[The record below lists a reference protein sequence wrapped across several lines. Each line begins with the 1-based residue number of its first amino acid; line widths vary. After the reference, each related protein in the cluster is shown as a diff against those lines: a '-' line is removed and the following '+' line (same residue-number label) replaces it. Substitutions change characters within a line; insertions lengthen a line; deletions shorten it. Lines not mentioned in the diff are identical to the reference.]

1 MVSAERGAKKALH
14 SSRCTTYSLPC
25 ASVARKQSACKISAR
40 SETTLKKH
48 CGQNRGK
55 ESVESQRG
63 KIGKF
68 RAAAA
73 ARFCKANFGS
83 SSGPH
88 RPPLVPT
95 PLPCQNLKNFPSLPG
110 RLSHKCTEIECHSYS
125 VLPYCYVGA
134 PPTRPPTERCEAYG
148 VAAGVACSVRE
159 KAHVS
164 LTCLV
169 ASSPR
174 RIRGPQKA
182 CAVVDCSTLM
192 PLFDDQPP
200 KPFRACWLIRL

>member
-1 MVSAERGAKKALH
+1 
-14 SSRCTTYSLPC
+14 
-25 ASVARKQSACKISAR
+25 
-40 SETTLKKH
+40 
-48 CGQNRGK
+48 
-55 ESVESQRG
+55 
-63 KIGKF
+63 
-68 RAAAA
+68 
-73 ARFCKANFGS
+73 
-83 SSGPH
+83 
-88 RPPLVPT
+88 
-95 PLPCQNLKNFPSLPG
+95 LKNFPSLPG
-110 RLSHKCTEIECHSYS
+110 RLSHKCTRDRVLQLLSRPS
-125 VLPYCYVGA
+125 VTGTVLLRWRAADATSHRG
-134 PPTRPPTERCEAYG
+134 CEAYG

-169 ASSPR
+169 ASSLR